1 MKLLKYFIQLISI
14 VLIVSCS
21 KANVKSN
28 GESLVIATFNVEWL
42 GDGIDDLKPRSQQD
56 YARIADVLLNMNADV
71 IGLQEV
77 ENEAALN
84 YLIQFMP
91 DYDFYITNDGY
102 KQRNAVLIKRNV
114 TVIEHKNFND
124 LIVKQNRTRPGL
136 LLNLKKD
143 NFDFYLM
150 VVHLKSTSRYDST
163 ELLKTESFDLR
174 AKQAVAIND
183 WVNTT
188 LATSTEKD
196 LIIIGDFND
205 NPNNV
210 KPRGNIEA
218 IKNNPNLQFLT
229 ADLPS
234 CKNPKWNNIDHIVLS
249 TSAKTR
255 YIDNSINIYNT
266 YTKYNADEV
275 KMISDHCPCMATFD
289 TKLPDND

>member
-1 MKLLKYFIQLISI
+1 MKYIKYCFQLIAI

-21 KANVKSN
+21 KANVKTD

-56 YARIADVLLNMNADV
+56 YARIADVLLNTNADV

-84 YLIQFMP
+84 YLLQFMP
-91 DYDFYITNDGY
+91 EYDFYITNDGY
-102 KQRNAVLIKRNV
+102 KQRNAVLFKRSVN
-114 TVIEHKNFND
+114 VIEHKNFND
-124 LIVKQNRTRPGL
+124 LIVQQGRTRPGL

-150 VVHLKSTSRYDST
+150 VIHLKSTSRYDST
-163 ELLKTESFDLR
+163 DLLRAESFDLR

-188 LATSTEKD
+188 LATSYEKD

-218 IKNNPNLQFLT
+218 IKNNANLQFLT

-255 YIDNSINIYNT
+255 YIENSINIYNT
-266 YTKYNADEV
+266 YTQYNANEV
-275 KMISDHCPCMATFD
+275 KMISDHCPCMATFN